1 MNKIL
6 QWDSELVVFTQPVDL
21 IEGLYFDFA
30 IGQFS
35 EMPLEEM
42 IGKKVCRT
50 KVASKVSAHS

>member
-1 MNKIL
+1 M
-6 QWDSELVVFTQPVDL
+6 FTQPVDL